1 MGNDYRSFLSL
12 HRLRLLHRTNF
23 PNAKTALAPGRLF
36 FVSPFAYCYTVS
48 MSDALYRK
56 YRPQTFDQVLGQEP
70 VVSLLTGALKNK
82 AIAHAYLFSGTRG
95 TGKTSVARI
104 LARELG
110 VSDRDTYEIDAASN
124 RGIDDIRA
132 LREEVHTMPFNSP
145 YKVYIVD
152 EAHMLTKEAFNALL
166 KTLEEPPK
174 HVIFMLATTEP
185 EKLPDTVRSRCQHCV
200 FNRPTERILAEMLT
214 KVASAEGK
222 KVAPDAADLMALLA
236 DGSYRDA
243 HGVLQKVLTAHHD
256 QDEIA
261 LDDVARVTGA
271 PRLELVHAVLES
283 LASGAADAGL
293 SAVRAADDASVDMP
307 LFTKLIIARLRAI
320 LLIRVAPTLAIS
332 LTTQYGDNEFA
343 RLKKIADESRTTI
356 TSKTLARFLDV
367 PQQMRFAA
375 VPAIVLE
382 LAIIELTEPAS

>member
-1 MGNDYRSFLSL
+1 
-12 HRLRLLHRTNF
+12 
-23 PNAKTALAPGRLF
+23 
-36 FVSPFAYCYTVS
+36 

-56 YRPQTFDQVLGQEP
+56 YRPQTFDDVLGQEP
-70 VVSLLTGALKNK
+70 VVTLLTGALKNDS
-82 AIAHAYLFSGTRG
+82 IAHAYLFSGTRG

-132 LREEVHTMPFNSP
+132 LREEVHTMPYNSP

-200 FNRPTERILAEMLT
+200 FNRPTEQTLAEMVT
-214 KVASAEGK
+214 NVARAEGK

-243 HGVLQKVLTAHHD
+243 HGVLQKVLTAHHA
-256 QDEIA
+256 QSEIT

-271 PRLELVHAVLES
+271 PRIELVHAVLTALSKGE
-283 LASGAADAGL
+283 ADSAL
-293 SAVRAADDASVDMP
+293 SAVREADDANVDMV
-307 LFTKLIIARLRAI
+307 LFTKLITARARAL
-320 LLIRVAPTLAIS
+320 LLIRVAPSLAKS
-332 LTTQYGDNEFA
+332 LNTQYGEDEFA
-343 RLKKIADESRTTI
+343 RLKKLADESRSTI
-356 TSKTLARFLDV
+356 TSKTLARLLEI
-367 PQQMRFAA
+367 PQQLRFVA

-382 LAIIELTEPAS
+382 LAILELTESLS